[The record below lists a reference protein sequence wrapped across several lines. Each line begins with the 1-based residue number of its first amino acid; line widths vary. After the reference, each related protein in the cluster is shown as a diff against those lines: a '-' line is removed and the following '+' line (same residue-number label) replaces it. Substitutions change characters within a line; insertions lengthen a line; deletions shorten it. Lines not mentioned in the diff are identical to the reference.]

1 MTNNM
6 NVIKSLLANI
16 RLRISNL
23 TLFLF
28 RNRDSVKDEIIFYS
42 FPDYA
47 DNALALSDFLLTSSM
62 GKNYRIFWIV
72 EDAKSYQ
79 YKYAKAGITFLT
91 KKNRLGMIPLKTIK
105 HHLQAQ
111 FVFATHNF
119 LIPQGQARPEQKYI
133 LLWHGCGFKAK
144 TGSHY
149 TQFDKAL
156 VPGPL
161 FVSSK
166 SKYWNVVP
174 DKLLSEGYP
183 RYDWML
189 HPSQKSNS
197 FFMDLKKDYDKVIFW
212 LPTVR
217 NSVKDRDYP
226 EGVISQFPI
235 LATTEDWQN
244 IDNWLSSANML
255 LMVKLHNSQKK
266 YPIPFETFANIRVVN
281 NNDFIKAGV
290 NLYEL
295 FPFTDALITDYSSVS
310 FDYLVVDK
318 PICYTLDDYKTYE
331 STRGFT
337 FDNPL
342 DFMPGHHV
350 YTVQELKQYLD
361 DVKNGL
367 DEYKQRRKEV
377 KEIAV
382 TNTDTSYC
390 EQILKA
396 LNVI

>member
-1 MTNNM
+1 M
-6 NVIKSLLANI
+6 NAFKTLIVKI
-16 RLRISNL
+16 RLLISRL
-23 TLFLF
+23 TLFFF
-28 RNRDSVKDEIIFYS
+28 RRIVTVQDEIIFNS
-42 FPDYA
+42 FPDYS
-47 DNALALSDFLLTSSM
+47 DNALALSDYLLKTNE
-62 GKNYRIFWIV
+62 GKNYKIYWIV
-72 EDAKSYQ
+72 DDTKSYRN
-79 YKYAKAGITFLT
+79 KYAHANITFLS

-111 FVFATHNF
+111 FVFATHSF
-119 LIPQGQARPEQKYI
+119 LIPQEQAMSEQKYI

-149 TQFDKAL
+149 IQFDKAL

-161 FVSSK
+161 FVEPK
-166 SKYWNVVP
+166 SKYWKALP

-189 HPSQKSNS
+189 HPSQEAKL
-197 FFMDLKKDYDKVIFW
+197 FFKELKKDYEKVVFW

-217 NSVKDRDYP
+217 NSIKGRDYP

-235 LATTEDWQN
+235 LASTEDWLT
-244 IDNWLSSANML
+244 IDKCLSSVNIL
-255 LMVKLHNSQKK
+255 LVVKLHNSQKK
-266 YPIPFETFANIRVVN
+266 YPIPFEKLGNIRVLEN
-281 NNDFIKAGV
+281 KDFMKAGV

-331 STRGFT
+331 STRGFV
-337 FDNPL
+337 FERPL
-342 DFMPGHHV
+342 DYMPGHHV
-350 YTVQELKQYLD
+350 YCLEELKAFFD
-361 DVKNGL
+361 DLKYGR
-367 DEYKQRRKEV
+367 DTYKQSREEVRRV
-377 KEIAV
+377 AV
-382 TNTDTSYC
+382 TKIESSYC

-396 LNVI
+396 LKVI